1 MNAWMGF
8 LLVILAGITTG
19 TYFLGLKYVEP
30 WKWENIWLVYAVL
43 ALLVMPGVVAFA
55 TVPHIGRVFT
65 LAPGDAI
72 WRVFLFGAGWGIG
85 SVLSGLGVVRMGMA
99 MGVSVLIG
107 IDAALGSF
115 VPMAINNPEVIL
127 RKKGLMV
134 IVAVLTLL
142 VGVALVGIAGKKR
155 EVAQASAQR
164 STQQGSFITG
174 LVICIFSGI
183 FSAMMN
189 FAFAF
194 SQPIVHSAAGVGI
207 GQASALNV
215 VWLLALLGGFVP
227 TGIYTG
233 YLLTQNKTWRNY
245 RLPKTKL
252 FWLIGAG
259 MALLWYLGVI
269 LYGQGAA
276 DMGTLGAVIGWP
288 LFMAVLILASSV
300 SGFATGEWKE
310 CGSQAKRWM
319 AAGLVVLMLA
329 SVMLGV
335 ANQI

>member
-1 MNAWMGF
+1 MNASVGF
-8 LLVILAGITTG
+8 ILVVLAGITTG

-43 ALLVMPGVVAFA
+43 ALVALPGVVAFS
-55 TVPHIGRVFT
+55 TVPRLGEVFG
-65 LAPGDAI
+65 LSPDEAL

-107 IDAALGSF
+107 IDAAVGSF
-115 VPMAINNPEVIL
+115 VPMAINNPEIIFQ
-127 RKKGLMV
+127 KKGLMV
-134 IVAVLTLL
+134 ILSVLTLL
-142 VGVALVGIAGKKR
+142 LGVALVGVAGKKR
-155 EVAQASAQR
+155 EIAQASAQA
-164 STQQGSFITG
+164 STQQGNFRSG

-194 SQPIVHSAAGVGI
+194 SQPILESAGKVGVN
-207 GQASALNV
+207 QASALNT
-215 VWLLALLGGFVP
+215 VWLLTLGGGFVP

-233 YLLTQNKTWRNY
+233 FLLTRNKTWRNFA
-245 RLPKTKL
+245 LPKTKS

-259 MALLWYLGVI
+259 MALLWYLGVVM
-269 LYGQGAA
+269 YGRGAA
-276 DMGTLGAVIGWP
+276 DMGALGAVIGWP

-300 SGFATGEWKE
+300 SGFATGEWKG
-310 CGSQAKRWM
+310 CGPQAKRWM
-319 AAGLVVLMLA
+319 GAGLFMLMLA
-329 SVMLGV
+329 SALLGV

>member
-8 LLVILAGITTG
+8 LLVVLAGIATG
-19 TYFLGLKYVEP
+19 VYFLGLKYVEP
-30 WKWENIWLVYAVL
+30 WKWENIWLVYAVF
-43 ALLVMPGVVAFA
+43 ALLLMPGVVAFA
-55 TVPHIGRVFT
+55 TVSHLGEVFS
-65 LAPGDAI
+65 LSPGNAI
-72 WRVFLFGAGWGIG
+72 WRVFLFGAGWGVG

-107 IDAALGSF
+107 IDAAVGSF

-127 RKKGLMV
+127 QKKGLIV
-134 IVAVLTLL
+134 IAAVLTLL

-155 EVAQASAQR
+155 EVAQATAQTT
-164 STQQGSFITG
+164 TQRGSFRSG
-174 LVICIFSGI
+174 LIICIFSGI

-189 FAFAF
+189 FALAF
-194 SQPIVHSAAGVGI
+194 SQPIVHSAMSIRVSHAN
-207 GQASALNV
+207 ALNA
-215 VWLLALLGGFVP
+215 VWLLTLVGGFVP

-245 RLPKTKL
+245 KLPNTKL
-252 FWLIGAG
+252 FWLIGAV

-269 LYGQGAA
+269 LYGRGAA
-276 DMGTLGAVIGWP
+276 DMGTLGVVIGWP
-288 LFMAVLILASSV
+288 LFMAILILASSV
-300 SGFATGEWKE
+300 SGFATGEWKG

-319 AAGLVVLMLA
+319 GAGLVVLMLA
-329 SVMLGV
+329 SALLGI